1 MGGGSRLKSATCD
14 YTMYN
19 DHIVRVNL
27 PSDCGE
33 ILYYKLEYYEF
44 NGTSYEFVSRMV
56 TANNTFELG
65 NNNPG
70 TAIPG
75 ATVHYPTLLPII
87 LLYYPKE

>member
-1 MGGGSRLKSATCD
+1 
-14 YTMYN
+14 MYN
-19 DHIVRVNL
+19 DYIVRVNL

-44 NGTSYEFVSRMV
+44 NGSRYEFVSRMV

-65 NNNPG
+65 SNNPNNPG
-70 TAIPG
+70 DSH
-75 ATVHYPTLLPII
+75 VYNPTLLPII

>member
-1 MGGGSRLKSATCD
+1 
-14 YTMYN
+14 MYN

-44 NGTSYEFVSRMV
+44 NGTSYEFVSRMI

-65 NNNPG
+65 NSNPG
-70 TAIPG
+70 DLAD
-75 ATVHYPTLLPII
+75 AHVYNPTLLPIV

>member
-1 MGGGSRLKSATCD
+1 
-14 YTMYN
+14 MYS

-44 NGTSYEFVSRMV
+44 NGSRYEFVSRTV
-56 TANNTFELG
+56 TDNNTFVLG
-65 NNNPG
+65 NSNPG
-70 TAIPG
+70 NFDNK
-75 ATVHYPTLLPII
+75 YNPTLLPII